1 MRAREALLAHF
12 QEAVDAAR
20 AKLAAGQEVPGIIGS
35 LTAAVDEEG
44 NT

>member
-1 MRAREALLAHF
+1 M
-12 QEAVDAAR
+12 AAFAAC

-35 LTAAVDEEG
+35 LTAAANEEG